1 MDFKKVEDFTAFTDI
16 SRRCYP
22 GMKLNTR
29 EEQERYTEH
38 RRKMAQKDDIHTI
51 GLYEKEQLVG
61 GYIAYDHV
69 MNVYGQQVKAGGIGT
84 VAVDL
89 PYKKQGHAKR
99 IIQQFLAEAGDKGQ
113 IIAHLYPFQPSFYK
127 RMGFGLGPRLS
138 TYHFHPSQLPT
149 YDEGEK
155 VEVLNAK
162 HQEEVKACYD
172 TWAEENHGATV
183 IPPYGFAFLEKEE
196 LHTFGVRE
204 EGKLTGYVTL
214 EFKEG
219 GHFLQNDLHVKSF
232 FHTSTKAYRTLIQY
246 LHNQKDQVRSIYFP
260 TFDQE
265 FAYSLN
271 DPVHVDEQLI
281 FSIYHKVSEEG
292 RGLMYRIL
300 DIPAFLE
307 KIGEVCFGTDTVRV
321 GWKVKDSFLDETHES
336 VWQFTNGKPQSTD
349 KEAKVTIEIDIA
361 HFSSLMMGCVSL
373 SSLLRSGAAV
383 SDGRA
388 VDLFQHPEQPKCWT
402 FF

>member
-1 MDFKKVEDFTAFTDI
+1 MGFQKLKDFNAFTNL

-38 RRKMAQKDDIHTI
+38 RRKMAQKNDIHTI
-51 GLYEKEQLVG
+51 GLYEDEQLVG
-61 GYIAYDHV
+61 GYIAYDHL
-69 MNVYGQQVKAGGIGT
+69 MNVYGQQVEAAGIGT

-99 IIQQFLAEAGDKGQ
+99 IIEHFISEARDKRQ
-113 IIAHLYPFQPSFYK
+113 VIAHLYPFQPSFYK

-138 TYHFHPSQLPT
+138 TYHFHPSQLPA

-155 VEVLNAK
+155 VEVLHTH
-162 HQEEVKACYD
+162 HQDEVKACYD
-172 TWAEENHGATV
+172 TWARENHGATA
-183 IPPYGFAFLEKEE
+183 IPRYGFAFLEKEE

-204 EGKLTGYVTL
+204 QGRLTGYVTL
-214 EFKEG
+214 EFREG
-219 GHFLQNDLHVKSF
+219 DHFLQNDVHVKNF
-232 FHTSTKAYRTLIQY
+232 FYTSTKAYRTLIQY

-307 KIGEVCFGTDTVRV
+307 KLGEVSFGNDTVKV
-321 GWKVKDSFLDETHES
+321 GWKVSDSFLNETYES
-336 VWQFTNGKPQSTD
+336 VWQFTNGKPEATD
-349 KEAKVTIEIDIA
+349 EEAEVIIEVDIA

-373 SSLLRSGAAV
+373 SSLLRCGAAV
-383 SDGRA
+383 RDGRA
-388 VDLFQHPEQPKCWT
+388 VNLFHHPVQPKSWT

>member
-1 MDFKKVEDFTAFTDI
+1 MDIKIVEDFAAFTDL

-22 GMKLNTR
+22 GMKLLSQ

-38 RRKMAQKDDIHTI
+38 RRKMAGKDDIHTL
-51 GLYEKEQLVG
+51 GLFEKGQLVG

-69 MNVYGQQVKAGGIGT
+69 MNVYGREVQAAGIGT

-99 IIQQFLAEAGDKGQ
+99 IIQHFIAESRDKGQ

-138 TYHFHPSQLPT
+138 TYHFHPSQLPS
-149 YDEGEK
+149 YGGGEK
-155 VEVLNAK
+155 IEVLDGDDK
-162 HQEEVKACYD
+162 EEVKACYD
-172 TWAEENHGATV
+172 TWAKENHGSTA
-183 IPPYGFAFLEKEE
+183 IPLYGFAFLEKEE

-204 EGKLTGYVTL
+204 EGRLTGYVTC

-219 GHFLQNDLHVKSF
+219 GHFLQNDLHVKNF
-232 FHTSTKAYRTLIQY
+232 FYTSAKAYRALIQF

-265 FAYSLN
+265 FAYSLK

-281 FSIYHKVSEEG
+281 FSIYHKTSEEG

-307 KIGEVCFGTDTVRV
+307 KIEEVSFGTDTVKV
-321 GWKVKDSFLDETHES
+321 GWKVKDSFLNETYES
-336 VWQFTNGKPQSTD
+336 VWQFTNGRPKSTNE
-349 KEAKVTIEIDIA
+349 KAEVTIEMDIA
-361 HFSSLMMGCVSL
+361 DFSSLMMGCVSL

-388 VDLFQHPEQPKCWT
+388 VDLFRYQNQPKCWT

>member
-1 MDFKKVEDFTAFTDI
+1 MDFKIMEDFRAFTDL

-22 GMKLNTR
+22 GMKLHSK

-38 RRKMAQKDDIHTI
+38 RREMAQKEDIHTI
-51 GLYEKEQLVG
+51 GLYEREQLVG

-69 MNVYGQQVKAGGIGT
+69 MNVYGQQVQAGGIGT

-99 IIQQFLAEAGDKGQ
+99 IIQHFLGEARDKGQ
-113 IIAHLYPFQPSFYK
+113 TIAHLYPFQPSFYK
-127 RMGFGLGPRLS
+127 RMGFGVGPRLS
-138 TYHFHPSQLPT
+138 TYQFHPSQLPS
-149 YDEGEK
+149 YNEGET
-155 VEVLNAK
+155 VAVLNAAD
-162 HQEEVKACYD
+162 QDEVKACYD
-172 TWAEENHGATV
+172 TWAKENHGATV

-219 GHFLQNDLHVKSF
+219 DHFLQNDVHVKNF
-232 FHTSTKAYRTLIQY
+232 FHTTIKAYRALIQY

-260 TFDQE
+260 TFDQD

-307 KIGEVCFGTDTVRV
+307 KLVGTCFGTDTVKV
-321 GWKVKDSFLDETHES
+321 GWKVSDSFLNETYEA
-336 VWQFTNGKPQSTD
+336 VWQFTNGKPVATHE
-349 KEAKVTIEIDIA
+349 EAEVSIEIDIA

-373 SSLLRSGAAV
+373 SSLLRSGAAD
-383 SDGRA
+383 SNGRA
-388 VDLFQHPEQPKCWT
+388 IDLFQYPDYPKSWT